1 MTDTKSDI
9 SISSSQLSKS
19 DAMSIILIVDDEPAN
34 LAALHEA
41 LDLEGYQ
48 VLVAANG
55 KIALD
60 CIDELQPDL
69 ILLDALMPILDGFE
83 TCRRVK
89 ANPISAL
96 IPIIFMTGLTDADHL
111 LQGFRCGGV
120 DYVTKPI
127 KVGEVL
133 ARVATHL
140 RTARQ
145 ASQSRS
151 AIDAVGHALLLTD
164 ASGLLQ
170 WMSPLAREWL
180 EPDIRAGN
188 QLSPQIVAWLKMPLE
203 DDRSTKFSLLGG
215 DVRLP
220 LLRLDGKGHDIALL
234 RSKDN
239 FGLEESQP
247 ENLILPFNL
256 TSREAQVLYWVAFG
270 KTNRDI
276 GEILNIG
283 TRTVDKHVQHI
294 FVKLN
299 VETRTRAASLALSHL
314 NLRP

>member
-203 DDRSTKFSLLGG
+203 DDRSTKFSLLVG
-215 DVRLP
+215 DVRLN

-234 RSKDN
+234 LSKDN

>member
-1 MTDTKSDI
+1 MIDI
-9 SISSSQLSKS
+9 KYDDFVGSSQLSKL
-19 DAMSIILIVDDEPAN
+19 DASSTILIVDDEPAN

-41 LDLEGYQ
+41 LDLTGYR

-55 KIALD
+55 KIAID
-60 CIDELQPDL
+60 CINELQPDL

-96 IPIIFMTGLTDADHL
+96 IPIIFMTGLTDSDHI

-127 KVGEVL
+127 KIDEVL

-140 RTARQ
+140 HTSLQ
-145 ASQSRS
+145 ASKSRN
-151 AIDAVGHALLLTD
+151 AIDAVGHAMLLTD
-164 ASGLLQ
+164 ISGLLQ

-180 EPDIRAGN
+180 KPNIGAGN
-188 QLSPQIVAWLKMPLE
+188 RLSSQIVDWLKLPIE
-203 DDRSTKFSLLGG
+203 DDRSTKISLMVG
-215 DVRLP
+215 DIRFN
-220 LLRLDGKGHDIALL
+220 LLRLEGKGREIALL
-234 RSKDN
+234 LSKDN

-256 TSREAQVLYWVAFG
+256 TTREAEVLYWVAFG

>member
-9 SISSSQLSKS
+9 SISSSKLSKS

-69 ILLDALMPILDGFE
+69 ILLDALMPIIDGFE
-83 TCRRVK
+83 TCLRVK

-127 KVGEVL
+127 KVDEVL

-151 AIDAVGHALLLTD
+151 AIDAVGHAMLLTD
-164 ASGLLQ
+164 ISGILQ

-203 DDRSTKFSLLGG
+203 DDRSTKFNLLVG
-215 DVRLP
+215 DVRLN

-234 RSKDN
+234 LSKDN
-239 FGLEESQP
+239 YGLEESQP

>member
-203 DDRSTKFSLLGG
+203 DDRSTKFNLLVG
-215 DVRLP
+215 DVRLN

-234 RSKDN
+234 LSKDN

>member
-9 SISSSQLSKS
+9 SISSSKLSKS

-69 ILLDALMPILDGFE
+69 ILLDALMPIIDGFE
-83 TCRRVK
+83 TCLRVK

-127 KVGEVL
+127 KVDEVL

-151 AIDAVGHALLLTD
+151 AIDAVGHAMLLTD
-164 ASGLLQ
+164 ISGILQ

-188 QLSPQIVAWLKMPLE
+188 QLSPQIMAWLKMPLE
-203 DDRSTKFSLLGG
+203 DDRSTKFNLLVG
-215 DVRLP
+215 DVRLN

-234 RSKDN
+234 LSKDN
-239 FGLEESQP
+239 YGLEISQP

>member
-89 ANPISAL
+89 ANPISAI

-203 DDRSTKFSLLGG
+203 DDRSTKFSLLVG
-215 DVRLP
+215 DVRLN

-234 RSKDN
+234 LSKDN